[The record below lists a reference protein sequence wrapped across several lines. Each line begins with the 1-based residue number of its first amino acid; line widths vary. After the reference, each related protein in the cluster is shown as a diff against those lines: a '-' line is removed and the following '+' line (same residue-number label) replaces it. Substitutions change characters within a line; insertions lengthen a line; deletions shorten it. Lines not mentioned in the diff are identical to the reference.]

1 MSHAGHVF
9 ACSRSSGRRR
19 LLGAAAA
26 WAFARTA
33 RAAAPPAV
41 AASLPPAVL
50 GSVRGTGLPL
60 KSFGLFARPV
70 EGAEGRPLA
79 ALNEE
84 QPYVLA
90 STAKVVTSLAALDLL
105 GPHYRWRTYAFLD
118 GPLVGGRLKG
128 DLLIVGGGN
137 ARLTTADLR
146 QWFAQMRAQGLKDIE
161 GRIVLDRF
169 AFRLHEEDHAHTPKP
184 APGRPHHAWPDALTL
199 DEGVLQVEVAA
210 TRAGRASISLTPPL
224 ADVQVVNA
232 VAMGGGCGAS
242 AVMNDKT
249 SPPRLIVSGSW
260 SAGCGVRRIGFVPL
274 PHGEFTTHA
283 VAGLWREA
291 GGRLGGGVVDK
302 ARPDRQD
309 LFPLDADGQP
319 RLPWLVHL
327 SDPLPQVIHDMNKTS
342 NNVAARNLM
351 LSLTRGFP
359 MRAATL
365 PEAQQRMQDWL
376 HRQGLGAGDIEIET
390 GSGLSRAERGKPRA
404 MVQLLCN
411 AWRARS
417 AQAFVDSLPIA
428 GVDGTLMHRL
438 QHGQATGQA
447 FLKTGTL
454 LDTRALAGYVR
465 ARSGRTHAVAAFAN
479 HPEAA
484 RATPALDAF
493 IEWIAKNG

>member
-1 MSHAGHVF
+1 MFHTG
-9 ACSRSSGRRR
+9 SSCAPGRRR
-19 LLGAAAA
+19 VLGTAAA
-26 WAFARTA
+26 WAWV
-33 RAAAPPAV
+33 AAARGAGLPQPQA
-41 AASLPPAVL
+41 LPPAVL
-50 GSVRGTGLPL
+50 GSVRGTGLPI

-70 EGAEGRPLA
+70 EGADAPLA

-105 GPHYRWRTYAFLD
+105 GPHYRWRTYAFLG
-118 GPLVGGRLKG
+118 GPLVDGRLKG

-146 QWFAQMRAQGLKDIE
+146 QWFAQMRARGLKDID
-161 GRIVLDRF
+161 GCIMLDRF
-169 AFRLHEEDHAHTPKP
+169 AFRLHDEDHAHTPKP
-184 APGRPHHAWPDALTL
+184 APGRPHHARPDALTL

-210 TRAGRASISLTPPL
+210 TRSGRASISLTPPL
-224 ADVQVVNA
+224 AGVQIVNA

-274 PHGEFTTHA
+274 QHGEFTTHA

-291 GGRLGGGVVDK
+291 GGSLGGVVDK
-302 ARPDRQD
+302 AQPDRQE
-309 LFPLDADGQP
+309 LFPLDRDGQP

-327 SDPLPQVIHDMNKTS
+327 SDPLPQVIRDMNKTS

-365 PEAQQRMQDWL
+365 AEAQQRVHDWL
-376 HRQGLGAGDIEIET
+376 RRQGLAAGDIEIET

-465 ARSGRTHAVAAFAN
+465 SRSGRVHAVAAFAN